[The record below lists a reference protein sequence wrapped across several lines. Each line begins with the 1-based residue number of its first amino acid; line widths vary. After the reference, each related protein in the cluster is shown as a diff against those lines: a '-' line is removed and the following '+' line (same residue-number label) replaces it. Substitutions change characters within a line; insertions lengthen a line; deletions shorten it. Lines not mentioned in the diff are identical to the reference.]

1 MSSGNFRSSRAQ
13 ASVSYCKTITYLRR
27 PAAARGILIAEVF
40 SRQQKKLRPLLT
52 IGDLFV
58 FWLAFEAAYWT
69 RSQLTLRFE
78 FYFTPPIYAL
88 LQAAALAFGALSGW
102 WLGVLDRAFTSSR
115 PRLALDAFK
124 QSAVATVCLV
134 LFQYTQRLDVS
145 RPFFAFLCVYAAVG
159 LTLLRLLFR
168 FAAARTSTA
177 PVARRVIWIA
187 GSGPAATRIANHL
200 EKGRGYGLCL
210 EGFLGEAPPTGLNRT
225 YRTLPWDRIPLLLAT
240 EVVDEIIVAV
250 DTAQLA
256 RLEDVLLLCDEQ
268 GVRTRIAID
277 FFPHTHSFVDL
288 ERLEGEPLLTFSAAP
303 HDRAALLAKRGIDI
317 LVSAFALLALAPL
330 LAAIAIAVAASSP
343 GGAIFRQRRCGLNGR
358 MFTLLKFRTMHAG
371 AENRRSEFEH
381 LNVKRLNFKIPN
393 DPRLTPLGR
402 WLRKFSL
409 DELPQLWNVL
419 RGEMS
424 LVGPRPAV
432 PEEVQQY
439 QRWQRRRLRMRPGL
453 TCLWALEG
461 RDELDVEE
469 AMRLDLAY
477 IDQWSLSLDWS
488 IIIRTIPVVL
498 TGKGAH

>member
-1 MSSGNFRSSRAQ
+1 MLVAG
-13 ASVSYCKTITYLRR
+13 
-27 PAAARGILIAEVF
+27 VF
-40 SRQQKKLRPLLT
+40 SRQKRKLRPVFAF
-52 IGDLFV
+52 GDLIV
-58 FWLAFEAAYWT
+58 LCAAFAAAYWS
-69 RSQLTLRFE
+69 RSQLDLERVF
-78 FYFTPPIYAL
+78 FLTPSVYNL
-88 LQAAALAFGALSGW
+88 LLSVTAAIGLASGW
-102 WLGVLDRAFTSSR
+102 WLEAHDRALTS
-115 PRLALDAFK
+115 PRIQVTADAGKQAALT
-124 QSAVATVCLV
+124 TVGLV
-134 LFQYTQRLDVS
+134 LFQYIQRLDLS
-145 RPFFAFLCVYAAVG
+145 RPFLAFLFVYTAAG
-159 LTLLRLLFR
+159 LLAVRALARLIV
-168 FAAARTSTA
+168 ARTSAA
-177 PVARRVIWIA
+177 PAAKRLIWIA
-187 GSGPAATRIANHL
+187 GSSPAAGRIAALL
-200 EKGRGYGLCL
+200 EESRRYGLSL
-210 EGFLGEAPPTGLNRT
+210 EGFLGAPPPPGLNREF
-225 YRTLPWDRIPLLLAT
+225 RSLGWDQLPALLAG
-240 EVVDEIIVAV
+240 EVVDEIIFAV
-250 DTAQLA
+250 DTAELS
-256 RLEDVLLLCDEQ
+256 RLEDILLMCDEE

-277 FFPHTHSFVDL
+277 IFPHAHTLVDL

-303 HDRAALLAKRGIDI
+303 HDRGALLIKRAADIMFSAAAL
-317 LVSAFALLALAPL
+317 VLLSPL
-330 LAAIAIAVAASSP
+330 MVLTGLAVALSSP

-358 MFTLLKFRTMHAG
+358 VFTLYKFRTMHAG
-371 AENRRSEFEH
+371 AESRRAELEH

-477 IDQWSLSLDWS
+477 IDRWSLSLDWS
-488 IIIRTIPVVL
+488 IIIRTVPVVL